1 MGTPAPQPSHSTP
14 LRIAV
19 TGASGFV
26 GGRIARALE
35 ADGHRVHSYGLR
47 PAARLAHPLSD
58 YRSWDLRDPPPP
70 LPPLDALVH
79 CGARVGQWGDEGGY
93 RAANVEGTARLLGAL
108 PAGVRVV
115 HVSSSSVYG
124 VAEREGAIR
133 EEEAGRGA
141 LLTAYARTKAAAEA
155 LVLDSP
161 HPAVVLRP
169 HAVYGPGDTTLWP
182 RVQGAVRRGGILPLP
197 GRGTNPLSV
206 THVDNL
212 VDAVRQALS
221 PGAPTGAF
229 NVADEV
235 VPTVHELL
243 RTLFARRGIPVRLR
257 YIPRGLAWP
266 LAGGM
271 EAAWWLAGLL
281 RPAGA
286 GGRAGGGRRAG
297 AGAAGGEPPLTRYAV
312 ASLADPFVLD
322 LSRATTILGYRPR
335 WSFRDGP
342 LEE

>member
-1 MGTPAPQPSHSTP
+1 VRPMGDPTPRPVTPTP

-35 ADGHRVHSYGLR
+35 AEGHRVHTYGLR
-47 PAARLAHPLSD
+47 PAARLAHPLPD
-58 YRSWDLRDPPPP
+58 YRPWDLRDPPPP
-70 LPPLDALVH
+70 LPPLDVLVH
-79 CGARVGQWGDEGGY
+79 CGARVGQWGDEAGY

-108 PAGVRVV
+108 PPQVRVV

-124 VAEREGAIR
+124 VAEREEAIH
-133 EEEAGRGA
+133 EDEAGRGA
-141 LLTAYARTKAAAEA
+141 LLTAYARTKAASEA
-155 LVLDSP
+155 LVLDAP
-161 HPAVVLRP
+161 HPSVVLRP

-182 RVQGAVRRGGILPLP
+182 RVRAAVRWGGLLPVP

-212 VDAVRQALS
+212 VDAVRLALA

-229 NVADEV
+229 NVADGV
-235 VPTVHELL
+235 VPTVDELL
-243 RTLFARRGIPVRLR
+243 RTLFARRGLEVRLR
-257 YIPRGLAWP
+257 YISRGVAWP
-266 LAGGM
+266 LARGL
-271 EAAWWLAGLL
+271 EAAWEIAGAL
-281 RPAGA
+281 RHAGA
-286 GGRAGGGRRAG
+286 GQPAESV
-297 AGAAGGEPPLTRYAV
+297 GEPPLTRYAV

-322 LSRATTILGYRPR
+322 LSRATEILGYRPR

-342 LEE
+342 LDE